1 MGRIAILCSGQGMQT
16 PDMFGRLR
24 KYPECENFLEKVLDS
39 DLLLPAVKDSLT
51 KKSIS
56 DEILF
61 DNIYAQELICLYQLS
76 LWEKL
81 KSILPAER
89 LFAGYSLGEPIAY
102 ACAGFFTLEDTF
114 ELIRNRASLM
124 SGPAKKEKF
133 RMLAVKG
140 LSEELTDENCRKNQC
155 HIAIYNPGNHFICAG
170 KLENIKSLENDCK
183 IAGAEKVMKL
193 KINIPS
199 HTPLLQEASDK
210 FREFLEK
217 AKFSPNPSTILL
229 EGISGRRVFNR
240 KQAVDALAGQI
251 SHPVMWARNIS
262 AMIEYKCSVFL
273 ELGPGHALAR
283 MVSGKIHFGEARSLE
298 EFGDL
303 NEISEWLKKLVKRNE

>member
-1 MGRIAILCSGQGMQT
+1 MQT

-24 KYPECENFLEKVLDS
+24 KYPECKNFLEKALDS
-39 DLLLPAVKDSLT
+39 DLLLTAVKESLT
-51 KKSIS
+51 KENIP

-61 DNIYAQELICLYQLS
+61 DNIYAQELILLYQLG

-81 KSILPAER
+81 KSTLPPER

-102 ACAGFFTLEDTF
+102 ACAGLYTVKDTF
-114 ELIRNRASLM
+114 ELIRKRASLM
-124 SGPAKKEKF
+124 SAPAKEEKF
-133 RMLAVKG
+133 GMIAVKG
-140 LSEELTDENCRKNQC
+140 LSEEIADDNCRKNQC

-170 KLENIKSLENDCK
+170 KLDNIKLLESDFQN
-183 IAGAEKVMKL
+183 AGAEKVLEL

-217 AKFSPNPSTILL
+217 MNFSPNPSTILL
-229 EGISGRRVFNR
+229 EGISGRRIFNR

-283 MVSGKIHFGEARSLE
+283 MAGSKIHFGEARSLE

-303 NEISEWLKKLVKRNE
+303 DEVSGWLTKLVKRSG